1 MGLKKDLESGV
12 LYTSLAKYAGV
23 FITLGVSAVLA
34 RLFTP
39 QQFGIIN
46 IATVFIAF
54 FAVFSDLGL
63 GPAVI
68 QKRDLTERDLR
79 GVFSL
84 TLWMAVMLSLIF
96 ISVSGLISRFYD
108 GGEQLHKVLLILT
121 ANLFFNTLNMV
132 PNALLMKEKRFRFAA
147 MRSLGV
153 QLVCGAIAIVAALS
167 GMGIYALTINPVLS
181 GIAIFIINYS
191 QHPLIPL
198 LVPDRE
204 TVGKVFSFSAFQFGF
219 QLVNYFSR
227 NLDKLLM
234 GRYMT
239 MTELGFY
246 DKSYRLM
253 MLPLQNISFVI
264 TPVMHPVFAQIQDD
278 RQYLSDAYIKV
289 IKILAYVGFPL
300 TAAMFFMSEDLVLFV
315 FGNQWGPSVPCF
327 RILSLS
333 VAFQIISSSSG
344 AVFQA
349 ANDTRRLFRCG
360 VFTAVT
366 MVLAIC
372 MGIFVFGTTEMVAAC
387 LCLAFTANFI
397 QGFSSLFCGSL
408 KCGWGKFWKT
418 LVRPFILCL
427 LLSAVLWGA
436 SLLMTGIGNH
446 LLALVI
452 YSCLSAAVSCAFV
465 QLTGEYDIV
474 NKIKTVLCHS
484 KKQ

>member
-227 NLDKLLM
+227 NLD
-234 GRYMT
+234 
-239 MTELGFY
+239 
-246 DKSYRLM
+246 
-253 MLPLQNISFVI
+253 ISI
-264 TPVMHPVFAQIQDD
+264 T
-278 RQYLSDAYIKV
+278 
-289 IKILAYVGFPL
+289 
-300 TAAMFFMSEDLVLFV
+300 
-315 FGNQWGPSVPCF
+315 
-327 RILSLS
+327 
-333 VAFQIISSSSG
+333 
-344 AVFQA
+344 
-349 ANDTRRLFRCG
+349 RCD
-360 VFTAVT
+360 
-366 MVLAIC
+366 
-372 MGIFVFGTTEMVAAC
+372 EEE
-387 LCLAFTANFI
+387 
-397 QGFSSLFCGSL
+397 
-408 KCGWGKFWKT
+408 
-418 LVRPFILCL
+418 
-427 LLSAVLWGA
+427 
-436 SLLMTGIGNH
+436 H
-446 LLALVI
+446 E
-452 YSCLSAAVSCAFV
+452 
-465 QLTGEYDIV
+465 EYDEE
-474 NKIKTVLCHS
+474 
-484 KKQ
+484 